1 MAERRRIFSFWGPL
15 SGIGMSFAALAF
27 AIDQLYKYWMIH
39 IYQIAER
46 GKVEITPF
54 FDLVMVWN
62 RGVSYG
68 LLAQDSALGRYALA
82 GFAITVSLGLVWWLA
97 RQTHT
102 IAAVGLGLVIGGAL
116 GNALDRLNYGAV
128 ADFFSL
134 HAFGYHWYVF
144 NIADVAIVIGVIAL
158 LYEALFLPEPHHNTA
173 D

>member
-1 MAERRRIFSFWGPL
+1 MARKQSLFSFWGPL
-15 SGIGMSFAALAF
+15 SGIGMTIATMIFI
-27 AIDQLYKYWMIH
+27 IDQVYKYWMIH
-39 IYQIAER
+39 VYQIAQR
-46 GKVEITPF
+46 GKVEITSF

-68 LLAQDSALGRYALA
+68 LFAQDSDLGRYALA
-82 GFAITVSLGLVWWLA
+82 GFAVAVSLALVWWLA
-97 RQTHT
+97 RQIHT

-144 NIADVAIVIGVIAL
+144 NTADVAIVAGVMAL
-158 LYEALFLPEPHHNTA
+158 LYEALFIAEEKPDPTS
-173 D
+173 